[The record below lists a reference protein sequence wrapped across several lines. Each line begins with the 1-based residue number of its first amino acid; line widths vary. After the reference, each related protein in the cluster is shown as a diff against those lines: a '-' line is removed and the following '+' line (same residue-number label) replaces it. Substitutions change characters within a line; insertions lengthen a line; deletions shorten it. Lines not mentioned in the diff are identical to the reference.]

1 MASERPILIAG
12 GGLGGLSAAIAL
24 GRKGFSVRVLEQA
37 EKFAPIGYG
46 IQLGPNVFPMF
57 AHLGVTEAVMR
68 EASIPKNILMLD
80 ALSGE
85 EVTHIPTGDNFRAR
99 FTHPYIIIHRED
111 IHQVLIDACAA
122 LPNVTMEGGADVT
135 GFVDRGEAVEAKLRD
150 GRTIEG
156 AALIGADGLRSA
168 VRAAIVKEDEPRP
181 IGYVAHRTIVPMGE
195 LPSHIPFREEVV
207 LWGGPGYHI
216 VHYPLRHGTLFNVVA
231 VFRTATFAER
241 LDPDAYTAEVRKTYA
256 TAHPVMKTLID
267 MMDLG
272 RRWIIADRDPVRH
285 WSRGRV
291 TLLGDA
297 AHPVLQSFAQGA
309 CMAIEDGVVIAEM
322 IEQAEGDMARAFE
335 RYQRVRLLRTAR
347 LGLESR
353 AMWTFYHAE
362 GIARDVRNDTC
373 AKWRDDDLFRCLAWL
388 YDGIELPAVK

>member
-12 GGLGGLSAAIAL
+12 GGLGGLSAALAL

>member
-12 GGLGGLSAAIAL
+12 GGLGGLSAALAL

-57 AHLGVTEAVMR
+57 ARLGVTEAVMR

-195 LPSHIPFREEVV
+195 LPAQVPYREEVV

-216 VHYPLRHGTLFNVVA
+216 VHYPLRHGTLFNIVA

-347 LGLESR
+347 LALESR